1 MSMNNIIICLHHIVH
16 PCSCR
21 TKHKKASVESD
32 NVIEMQESLHEQAS
46 TEGSLTARRR
56 WKKAGKL
63 YLDQIAQTRNASMDR
78 IEIET
83 PFSAASRMDS
93 IQEGLSSAEP
103 VPITPK
109 YIRTLDKIQER
120 QKRLAR
126 QVSTT
131 VEAMK
136 SIEESVVGR
145 ILQHPNNT
153 LYTHSDAMK
162 LYNDH
167 LTSSIE
173 AITKHHRPPRRSTVG
188 DISRIRPV
196 SIAKIRAVASLR
208 LQETS
213 SSPVVEQNTAQAIAE
228 AEKHDELPSIVL
240 VPPSIAIST
249 PS

>member
-1 MSMNNIIICLHHIVH
+1 M
-16 PCSCR
+16 
-21 TKHKKASVESD
+21 
-32 NVIEMQESLHEQAS
+32 IEMQESLHEQAS
-46 TEGSLTARRR
+46 AEGSLTARRR
-56 WKKAGKL
+56 WKKAGEIC
-63 YLDQIAQTRNASMDR
+63 LDQIAQTRNASMNR
-78 IEIET
+78 LEIET
-83 PFSAASRMDS
+83 PLSAASRMDS

-145 ILQHPNNT
+145 ILQHPST
-153 LYTHSDAMK
+153 RYTHYDAMK
-162 LYNDH
+162 LYNDD
-167 LTSSIE
+167 LTSSID

-196 SIAKIRAVASLR
+196 PIAKIRAVASLR

-213 SSPVVEQNTAQAIAE
+213 NPSAVEQNGMPQIVAE
-228 AEKHDELPSIVL
+228 TENQNDLPCVVITNEN
-240 VPPSIAIST
+240 AT
-249 PS
+249 PITEHTTN